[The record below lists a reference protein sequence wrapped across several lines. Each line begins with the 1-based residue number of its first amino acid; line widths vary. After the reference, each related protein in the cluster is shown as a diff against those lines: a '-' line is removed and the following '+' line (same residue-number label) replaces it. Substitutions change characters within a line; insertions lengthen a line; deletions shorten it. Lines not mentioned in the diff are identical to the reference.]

1 MTTALLQV
9 SDAISGYGAS
19 RVLLGMELRV
29 GAAEVVALMGRNGMG
44 KTTTIRTILGLLPL
58 KGGDIQFG
66 GRSVR
71 GMPVYRIARAG
82 IGLVP
87 EGRCICA
94 SLTVEENLIAT
105 QRPPPGGGAE
115 WTLAAVYEL
124 FPRLAERRRNYG
136 NQLSGGEQQFL
147 AIGRALLTNPRLLIL
162 DEATEG
168 LAPLIREQ
176 VWHTIEH
183 LKRAGQSILIVDKDI
198 DALARLAD
206 RHVVIEK
213 GRVVWEGDRD
223 KLERDRPQ
231 VLRLMG
237 I

>member
-1 MTTALLQV
+1 MIIAAL
-9 SDAISGYGAS
+9 
-19 RVLLGMELRV
+19 V
-29 GAAEVVALMGRNGMG
+29 GATHNGHHH
-44 KTTTIRTILGLLPL
+44 LAVFPHL
-58 KGGDIQFG
+58 
-66 GRSVR
+66 S
-71 GMPVYRIARAG
+71 AG

-183 LKRAGQSILIVDKDI
+183 LKRAGQSIFIVDKDI